1 MYPHKKLDWHI
12 GRLERSLADSP
23 ADNQIRHDLAR
34 AALSRGIYHGG
45 GETWCSKSLSLA
57 RKVLADEPEHVAAMV
72 TAGTALVGLGRPDAA
87 RKYLDRAL
95 NEEPNRADAHL
106 AYGALHR
113 SEGSRAKAV
122 SHLEKACRLA
132 PEEWETHLF
141 LGRAL
146 AELSRKLGKKKRLI
160 ERSQFH
166 FIQALQREPT
176 SDLSAPLLRDLGVS
190 CLETSRYVEA
200 EKFFVRL
207 REHDDFSATA
217 RFHLGLVAYHLGKYK
232 SAVTHYRQYLR
243 DKPGD
248 PRALGQMAM
257 AFLQLGEFTKSQEY
271 ANKALVVRADDLQAR
286 YTLGCA
292 TAEEGRIGD
301 AAGVF
306 RAILEDR
313 PEHMPS
319 FIELCRLR
327 RKARDIEWL
336 VQALLAEAGKFD
348 RLPLASG
355 ETTPRSIAR
364 QRLAVLLEELHQVG
378 PSAVGHLVRSVEL
391 VQEEGVRFQI
401 WESACK
407 LAASAAADEVANR
420 LRQPSGNFSTALGL
434 QALGTAHAIPEQV
447 LNKGLTINEEDLK
460 KAAVNRHG
468 PAADVETHRQNV
480 ESQRNT
486 ARAYQALLLLAIATR
501 RSRAG
506 RRLLETWERTADPE
520 LCIAAKAGLTL
531 YGEPKA
537 VASLSA
543 RAAQHGAAAQ
553 VRHLLTQVIPP
564 EQKHGNP
571 RPVSDEEDVHCTT
584 CGRTSQSTAHLMA
597 GSQAVICDNCIIE
610 VGRNRKTM
618 LASDDSTCSFCGRSH
633 LESKGVYGFNGVKIC
648 SHCLQLS
655 LGLVE
660 RQEVDRFM
668 AAW

>member
-23 ADNQIRHDLAR
+23 ADNDIRHDLAR
-34 AALSRGIYHGG
+34 AALSRGLYHGG
-45 GETWCSKSLSLA
+45 GENWCSKSLSLA
-57 RKVLADEPEHVAAMV
+57 RKVLADEPDHIAAMV

-87 RKYLDRAL
+87 RKYLDRAIG
-95 NEEPNRADAHL
+95 EEPNRADAHL

-113 SEGSRAKAV
+113 SEGSRRKAV

-132 PEEWETHLF
+132 PEDWETHLF

-146 AELSRKLGKKKRLI
+146 AELSRKMGKKKRLI

-166 FIQALQREPT
+166 FVQAMQREPT

-190 CLETSRYVEA
+190 CLETSRYAEA

-207 REHDDFSATA
+207 REHEAFSATA

-243 DKPGD
+243 DRPDD
-248 PRALGQMAM
+248 PKALGQIAM
-257 AFLQLGEFTKSQEY
+257 AFLQLGEFAKSQEY
-271 ANKALVVRADDLQAR
+271 ANKALMVRSDDLQAR

-292 TAEEGRIGD
+292 IAEEGRTGD
-301 AAGVF
+301 AAATF
-306 RAILEDR
+306 RAILEDH

-319 FIELCRLR
+319 FVELCRLR
-327 RKARDIEWL
+327 RKAKDVPWL
-336 VQALLAEAGKFD
+336 AQALLAEAGKFD

-355 ETTPRSIAR
+355 DVTPRSIAR
-364 QRLAVLLEELHQVG
+364 KRLEVLLGELHQVG
-378 PSAVGHLVRSVEL
+378 PSAVGHLVRSVDL
-391 VQEEGVRFQI
+391 VQEEGVRFQL

-407 LAASAAADEVANR
+407 LAANAAADEVATR
-420 LRQPSGNFSTALGL
+420 LRQPGGNFSTALGL
-434 QALGTAHAIPEQV
+434 QALGTAQAIPEQV
-447 LNKGLTINEEDLK
+447 LNKGLSVNEEDLK

-468 PAADVETHRQNV
+468 PATSVGDHRNNV

-520 LCIAAKAGLTL
+520 LSIAAKAGLTL

-543 RAAQHGAAAQ
+543 RAAQNGAAAQ
-553 VRHLLTQVIPP
+553 VRHLLSQVIPP
-564 EQKHGNP
+564 EQKHTGP

-584 CGRTSQSTAHLMA
+584 CGRTAQSTAHLMA
-597 GSQAVICDNCIIE
+597 GSKAVICDSCIIE

-618 LASDDSTCSFCGRSH
+618 LAADDATCSFCGRSH
-633 LESKGVYGFNGVKIC
+633 LESKGVFGFNGVKIC

-660 RQEVDRFM
+660 REEVDRFL